1 MSDRDSDGAG
11 NGGTDAARA
20 ADIDHDVVDISV
32 PARGVYVATLRLAAT
47 SLAARCDLT
56 VDDIDDLGLAVDEA
70 CALLLPH
77 AEPDTTLSGHFE
89 LESGCLTVTTA
100 VHAPDADAA
109 SPDRDGFAWSLLSA
123 LASDVEV
130 AGDGGMLS
138 ITVTKRRETASA

>member
-1 MSDRDSDGAG
+1 MSNGDSDGVG
-11 NGGTDAARA
+11 ELSGTKA

-32 PARGVYVATLRLAAT
+32 PAANAYVATLRLTAT

-77 AEPDTTLSGHFE
+77 ATPDTTLSAHFE
-89 LESGCLTVTTA
+89 LESGFLTVTTS

-123 LASDVEV
+123 LATDVQVE
-130 AGDGGMLS
+130 GSGGTLS
-138 ITVTKRRETASA
+138 ITVTKRRETAPA